1 MLTNFAKKSMMLI
14 MLCEIRNVKQ
24 YGGEPQRR
32 WFVDDYFDLIV
43 WLGEGKEIIGF
54 QLCYDKLK
62 NQHALTWH
70 KHSGYI
76 HNRVDDGEHKPG
88 KYKATPVLVT
98 DGRFEA
104 EAVAEIFKR
113 ESKTMNKELARFIY
127 QKLRKYSDSYSAQTD
142 SEL

>member
-1 MLTNFAKKSMMLI
+1 MLTKFAKKSMMSV
-14 MLCEIRNVKQ
+14 MLCEIKNVKQ
-24 YGGEPQRR
+24 YDGEPQRR

-43 WLGEGKEIIGF
+43 WLSKNKEVIGF

-70 KHSGYI
+70 KHTGYI
-76 HNRVDDGEHKPG
+76 HNRVDDGEQKPG

-98 DGRFEA
+98 DGKFES

-113 ESKTMNKELARFIY
+113 ESKTMDKELAHYIY
-127 QKLRKYSDSYSAQTD
+127 QMLKDYSDLYSAQTD

>member
-1 MLTNFAKKSMMLI
+1 MLTKFAKKSMMSV
-14 MLCEIRNVKQ
+14 MLCEIKNVKQ
-24 YGGEPQRR
+24 YDGEPQRR

-43 WLGEGKEIIGF
+43 WLSKTNEVIGF

-70 KHSGYI
+70 KDSGYI
-76 HNRVDDGEHKPG
+76 HNRVDDGEQKPG

-98 DGRFEA
+98 DGKFEP

-113 ESKTMNKELARFIY
+113 ESKIMDKELAQYIY
-127 QKLRKYSDSYSAQTD
+127 QMLKDYSDLYFPQTNCD
-142 SEL
+142 L

>member
-1 MLTNFAKKSMMLI
+1 MLTKFEKNSMMLI
-14 MLCEIRNVKQ
+14 MLCEIKNVKQ
-24 YGGEPQRR
+24 YDGEPQRR

-43 WLGEGKEIIGF
+43 WLSKSNEVIGF
-54 QLCYDKLK
+54 QLCYDKMK

-70 KHSGYI
+70 KNSGYI

-98 DGRFEA
+98 DGTFEA
-104 EAVAEIFKR
+104 EAVAEIFKW
-113 ESKTMNKELARFIY
+113 ESRNMDKELAQFIS
-127 QKLRKYSDSYSAQTD
+127 QMLKEYSDWHSAETD